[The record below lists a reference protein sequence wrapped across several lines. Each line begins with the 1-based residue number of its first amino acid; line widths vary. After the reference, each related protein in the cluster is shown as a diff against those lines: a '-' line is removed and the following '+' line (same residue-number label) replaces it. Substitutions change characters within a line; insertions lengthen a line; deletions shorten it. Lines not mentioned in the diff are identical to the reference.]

1 MEGGICTLL
10 NKNFYFSPFMSNL
23 TLYKKTPIQ
32 WINFCSSQKASST
45 QGLTFSEFTA
55 VCN

>member
-1 MEGGICTLL
+1 
-10 NKNFYFSPFMSNL
+10 MSNL

-55 VCN
+55 VCNKRIGVIGV